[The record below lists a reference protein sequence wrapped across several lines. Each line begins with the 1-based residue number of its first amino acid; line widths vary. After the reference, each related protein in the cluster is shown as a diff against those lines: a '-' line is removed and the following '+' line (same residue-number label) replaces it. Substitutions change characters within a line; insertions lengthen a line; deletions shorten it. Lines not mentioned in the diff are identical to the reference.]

1 MIGKWHLGWDW
12 DRSGEGWNNINFEKP
27 VKNGPDI
34 NGFVNYYGHC
44 GSLDMPPYVW
54 VDTGKVTALPDREE
68 GVTERKIHMV
78 GIGKVRSG
86 PILKLMRYFPIYS
99 KKVWPM

>member
-1 MIGKWHLGWDW
+1 MAPWLGLGS
-12 DRSGEGWNNINFEKP
+12 RTREQKWNNINFEKP

-34 NGFVNYYGHC
+34 NGFINYYGHC

-68 GVTERKIHMV
+68 GVT
-78 GIGKVRSG
+78 
-86 PILKLMRYFPIYS
+86 
-99 KKVWPM
+99 